1 MSVAAAAAE
10 MPAGAAQRE
19 EALPEALLAIL
30 GYLVD
35 DPKSLARAGAVGR
48 AWREAAA
55 ANGESLWEQAS
66 TSIPLL
72 DIMMAWIGFAD
83 EAKARPPCRRARHPI
98 PHLNIGE
105 RRGVLRWARR
115 RPLRRPR
122 STIAPS
128 RTAPTSSALSLA
140 SPLPSPPP
148 PLILLLSSSLPHRPP
163 PTPRSVALSSPLFS
177 PPADA
182 EGFVHPQTTG
192 STDRPCRT
200 ACCSPP
206 ALTPYPP
213 PRLSAGGLA
222 GGVGLAEGRLPGRPR
237 PRQALP
243 LPVRPAPPHPPPRV
257 FMHRTALRRT
267 GADGR
272 PGAAQQVQEQEQEP
286 KPQPQPQP
294 QPRSWPRPLELALA
308 LALQV
313 RARPAPRGRAR
324 RRSPGRGG
332 AAGAAAAACPPSAAA
347 ALSAAAPR
355 VAAAAATATT
365 AGACPAPRLSF

>member
-98 PHLNIGE
+98 PRLNIGE

-140 SPLPSPPP
+140 SPLPSPLP
-148 PLILLLSSSLPHRPP
+148 PLSSFSLPLFHIARLPPLAPLPSRPLSSLPL
-163 PTPRSVALSSPLFS
+163 PTPKDLSTRKRLGVRTD
-177 PPADA
+177 PA
-182 EGFVHPQTTG
+182 G
-192 STDRPCRT
+192 RP
-200 ACCSPP
+200 A
-206 ALTPYPP
+206 AAP
-213 PRLSAGGLA
+213 PRLPLT
-222 GGVGLAEGRLPGRPR
+222 
-237 PRQALP
+237 P
-243 LPVRPAPPHPPPRV
+243 LPAY
-257 FMHRTALRRT
+257 
-267 GADGR
+267 
-272 PGAAQQVQEQEQEP
+272 
-286 KPQPQPQP
+286 
-294 QPRSWPRPLELALA
+294 
-308 LALQV
+308 LQV
-313 RARPAPRGRAR
+313 DWQ
-324 RRSPGRGG
+324 
-332 AAGAAAAACPPSAAA
+332 AASD
-347 ALSAAAPR
+347 
-355 VAAAAATATT
+355 
-365 AGACPAPRLSF
+365 

>member
-98 PHLNIGE
+98 PRLNIGE

-148 PLILLLSSSLPHRPP
+148 P
-163 PTPRSVALSSPLFS
+163 
-177 PPADA
+177 
-182 EGFVHPQTTG
+182 
-192 STDRPCRT
+192 
-200 ACCSPP
+200 
-206 ALTPYPP
+206 PYPP
-213 PRLSAGGLA
+213 SLFLSSTSPASHPSLRCPLVPSLLSPCRRRRICPPANDWEYGPTLPDGLLQPPRAY
-222 GGVGLAEGRLPGRPR
+222 
-237 PRQALP
+237 P
-243 LPVRPAPPHPPPRV
+243 LPPSPPICRWTGRRRRTSRRTAPRATPSTTSAPTPGPPRPAPS
-257 FMHRTALRRT
+257 T
-267 GADGR
+267 
-272 PGAAQQVQEQEQEP
+272 
-286 KPQPQPQP
+286 
-294 QPRSWPRPLELALA
+294 
-308 LALQV
+308 
-313 RARPAPRGRAR
+313 
-324 RRSPGRGG
+324 
-332 AAGAAAAACPPSAAA
+332 
-347 ALSAAAPR
+347 
-355 VAAAAATATT
+355 
-365 AGACPAPRLSF
+365 APRLHAPHRIEAHRR